1 MSVKEYSAEE
11 LKLIGKIDFKMIE
24 NDNGITVIDT
34 EETSQSIYTNKLLF
48 AIQDAFIQGV
58 KIARKSERE
67 KCEKEHKR
75 LILER
80 AKAVNKLTKSLA
92 YKEGY
97 QKALADVRKEGYEQ
111 LQFVNNKHK
120 GAYAVFLDLIIDKL
134 EKKAGKS

>member
-80 AKAVNKLTKSLA
+80 AKRRGRIS
-92 YKEGY
+92 
-97 QKALADVRKEGYEQ
+97 
-111 LQFVNNKHK
+111 
-120 GAYAVFLDLIIDKL
+120 FL
-134 EKKAGKS
+134 